1 MLINERYRKK
11 KNNWIYQREQKRLN
25 DLENK
30 REVIVHKE
38 SDAEVFSKKR
48 ELLRKF
54 KLERI
59 DQEQKRI
66 RYKQKNREIG
76 NRVINRSLT
85 TVEPEKVFDR
95 EVSFFQK
102 EIFFQ
107 SWKIINNI
115 LLLFIVY

>member
-11 KNNWIYQREQKRLN
+11 KNNWIFKREQKRLN

-30 REVIVHKE
+30 REVIVHREK
-38 SDAEVFSKKR
+38 SVDDFSKKR

-59 DQEQKRI
+59 DQERKRI
-66 RYKQKNREIG
+66 RYKQRNREIG

-95 EVSFFQK
+95 EVISFSFFL
-102 EIFFQ
+102 FFL
-107 SWKIINNI
+107 II
-115 LLLFIVY
+115 LK